1 MQLFERV
8 YYSIKGKKI
17 KSLLLLL
24 VIALLGTFLSA
35 SFSIYQANKSLES
48 NVKRNLIP
56 GVIIHWEK
64 DNSTYKEIENII
76 NSIKKDERLVY
87 IENRYDFS
95 RSLENIVTIQ
105 FEFKDKNLNPINDG
119 GQYKNNTSVCY
130 EDNCIF
136 IDYFG
141 WKDIHAFDSYILSDL
156 KYKELRLIY
165 GRNFSEDE
173 KKAIIPLELTELDAE
188 GNELAKTL
196 NNVFLPTASMVS
208 QYVTSTSMLKAY
220 GTKHMGSSSTTYAW
234 WTSTLDETTT
244 KVNVISN
251 KGAKA
256 TSGLNY
262 SSGVRPAIW
271 VDFVE

>member
-173 KKAIIPLELTELDAE
+173 IKNGEYVLLDTVGYDNLDHFIQRVIDAKK
-188 GNELAKTL
+188 
-196 NNVFLPTASMVS
+196 
-208 QYVTSTSMLKAY
+208 
-220 GTKHMGSSSTTYAW
+220 
-234 WTSTLDETTT
+234 
-244 KVNVISN
+244 
-251 KGAKA
+251 
-256 TSGLNY
+256 
-262 SSGVRPAIW
+262 
-271 VDFVE
+271 